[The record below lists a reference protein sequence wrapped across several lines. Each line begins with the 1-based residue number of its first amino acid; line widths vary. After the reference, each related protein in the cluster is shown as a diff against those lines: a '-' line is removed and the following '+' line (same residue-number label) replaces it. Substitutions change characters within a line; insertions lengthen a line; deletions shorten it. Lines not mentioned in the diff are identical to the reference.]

1 MVKLNNNKPVKN
13 LRRINVGND
22 AASRQVIIDD
32 GRIDEANGKKTSL
45 DNWVDDKS
53 ENPVGNGVN
62 LTLGEKSF
70 VARPSLL
77 QLVPVDVA
85 LAEEISE
92 KKT

>member
-53 ENPVGNGVN
+53 ENPVGYGVN